1 MASKKKV
8 DKETASWTGGI
19 EKYSRQIWLAG
30 LGAYARGAADGH
42 KQFEALVKEGEKAE
56 KQARG
61 EIDKQID
68 KQVETAKVAAGT
80 KAGGLKEK
88 PLGKWGELED
98 AFDARLDSAVSRLG
112 LPTREEIA
120 SLQQKVDLVMSQLQ
134 RLTGV
139 SAPQPEAAIPSQVS
153 KALKAP
159 RRATKVTESA
169 SPASNVATKPTTSTR
184 TTAAKSGAATKA
196 AKAKA
201 VKASTSDAL

>member
-8 DKETASWTGGI
+8 DKETASWMGGI

-56 KQARG
+56 KLARG

-68 KQVETAKVAAGT
+68 KQVETAKVAVGT
-80 KAGGLKEK
+80 KASDLKEK
-88 PLGKWGELED
+88 SLGKWGELED

-153 KALKAP
+153 KAVKAP
-159 RRATKVTESA
+159 RRAAKVTESA
-169 SPASNVATKPTTSTR
+169 SPASTVASKPTTSTR

-196 AKAKA
+196 AKAKV
-201 VKASTSDAL
+201 VKASASDAL